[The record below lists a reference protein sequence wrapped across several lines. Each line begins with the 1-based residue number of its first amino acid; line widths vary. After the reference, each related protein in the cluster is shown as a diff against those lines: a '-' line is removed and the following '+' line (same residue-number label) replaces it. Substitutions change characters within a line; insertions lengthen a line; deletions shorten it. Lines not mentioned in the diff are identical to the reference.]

1 MLGQAPGV
9 FAGGEIWH
17 VWERAVLAGGRCGC
31 GRPFRECPVW
41 SAVFADGFGGV
52 DEDLARTMVDRY
64 RHMRTRHLPMAA
76 SRWSWPVLLRRT
88 DPYAPT
94 LERLYTAIARVTG
107 ARLVVDASKDP
118 LYGFV
123 LRSRRPAVD
132 VRVVH
137 LVRDPRAA
145 AHSWTRTKREW
156 GYDGE
161 RFMPTYRPAMS
172 TTTWAVLNEA
182 AAAFGRRHRDRY
194 LLVRYE
200 DLAARPREAV
210 ERIGRFAGVDFGG
223 AFAGDRTVSLDPT
236 HSVWGN
242 PDRFGHADVT
252 FRVDEE
258 WRSAMRRRDAALVT
272 AMTAPWLRRWRYPLR
287 AGW

>member
-76 SRWSWPVLLRRT
+76 SRWTWPVLLRRT

-182 AAAFGRRHRDRY
+182 AAAFGRRHPDRY